1 MRGFLPSTRNTSV
14 LLPDNHPPRDL
25 VAVRTTS
32 CIVLRYPPL
41 GRGLRGAAD
50 PCSVPLA
57 GLAGLGAPGRLARG
71 AGTLALGVQPGP
83 RLRASVPPHVG
94 LSSSQTAL
102 AFRWHGG
109 WLPRTSVPGDRKWQ
123 LPVSEDLDPDMGTA
137 PCLLYSF
144 AK

>member
-1 MRGFLPSTRNTSV
+1 MLPSTRNTSV
-14 LLPDNHPPRDL
+14 LFRDNKPPHDL
-25 VAVRTTS
+25 VAIRATS
-32 CIVLRYPPL
+32 FIVLRYPRF
-41 GRGLRGAAD
+41 GRGSMRAAD
-50 PCSVPLA
+50 PCSALLA
-57 GLAGLGAPGRLARG
+57 GLAGLGAPGQLAHG

-83 RLRASVPPHVG
+83 RAQSIGSSHVG

-102 AFRWHGG
+102 ASHWHSG

-137 PCLLYSF
+137 PRLLYSF